1 MIPEYEFHPI
11 AAAFPLMSGKPLDDL
26 VKDIKDRGLELPIE
40 LYQGMILDGRNRY
53 LACKKAGVPIQTKNF
68 AARDD
73 NHAID
78 HVMSLNLQ
86 RRHLDK
92 AQLGMAAQSLAAMKR
107 GGQEGNLNA
116 AKTNRENSPFV
127 SETPV
132 ISLAQAAKK
141 VGVNYETAKRAR
153 KVANAAP
160 DLVEPV
166 TQGEIS
172 MRQAE
177 TIIDLR
183 KNEPDLA
190 EAIEEKEMTV
200 EEAKEEAKQRS
211 VGPTVR
217 IGAACADGKWRTVE
231 QIIEKAGCSEKEA
244 ANAIRSSRQGTFIVE
259 IKRGQ
264 IIKRG
269 HAKGLHE
276 PV

>member
-116 AKTNRENSPFV
+116 AKTNR
-127 SETPV
+127 
-132 ISLAQAAKK
+132 
-141 VGVNYETAKRAR
+141 
-153 KVANAAP
+153 VANAAP